1 MMCCPE
7 NGLMLFRR
15 RRMGCHR
22 FQGET
27 SADEMRTTE
36 ASLAFAAS
44 RATTPTPASST
55 ASTDPPRGA
64 EAAKMA

>member
-1 MMCCPE
+1 
-7 NGLMLFRR
+7 
-15 RRMGCHR
+15 MGCHR

-27 SADEMRTTE
+27 SADEIRTTE